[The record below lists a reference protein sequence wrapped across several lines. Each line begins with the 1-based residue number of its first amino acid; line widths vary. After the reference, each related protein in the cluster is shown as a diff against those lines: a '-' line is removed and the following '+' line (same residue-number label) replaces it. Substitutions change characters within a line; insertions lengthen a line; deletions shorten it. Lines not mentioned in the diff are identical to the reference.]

1 MTTFDRF
8 ITVFWR
14 SIDSLMAAL
23 LACMVLLVFSN
34 VVLRYGFSTGIR
46 PSVELSRL
54 GFVWIV
60 MLGAAVTLRH
70 REHLSITDVSEALF
84 PRLVPFFRIVSAVV
98 LMLHL
103 NLFSADILAQALVHG
118 VDSFP
123 LLAIPFFLIA
133 GEVMASSGGPATE
146 CVWPVPTLLLIQWH
160 VHLGAPSDNST
171 AMANPNAA
179 IALSEALR

>member
-1 MTTFDRF
+1 MLLQDYSAAAFKMTTLDRF
-8 ITVFWR
+8 LAVFWR
-14 SIDSLMAAL
+14 SIDILMAAL

-84 PRLVPFFRIVSAVV
+84 PRLVPIFRIVSAVV
-98 LMLHL
+98 ILVSVTMLFWGATKQVLANWNNVSQLTGLPKSLLYVPASISGFLMACITLRQV
-103 NLFSADILAQALVHG
+103 FSSETVARR
-118 VDSFP
+118 S
-123 LLAIPFFLIA
+123 
-133 GEVMASSGGPATE
+133 T
-146 CVWPVPTLLLIQWH
+146 
-160 VHLGAPSDNST
+160 NS
-171 AMANPNAA
+171 
-179 IALSEALR
+179 